1 MFSSWCSPF
10 VLAFLWDALPLFVLL
25 TFCFDLVLAVDKKM
39 EYICIELS
47 VYYGHLFFLVICKTH
62 KYANIVWKHVY
73 ASSDNCSLT
82 PWASMC
88 TCRDDKLSVPVAVR
102 SYQHWWLGILQASR
116 KKCQTEFRHSGG
128 SEGQFLQ
135 SFFAKRGPAMI
146 PSPSFVQPLLFCSI
160 NLWIIRPLY

>member
-47 VYYGHLFFLVICKTH
+47 VYYGHLFFLVICVSIHNTTSMQTSFESMFMLPQITAH
-62 KYANIVWKHVY
+62 LSHEHPYA
-73 ASSDNCSLT
+73 
-82 PWASMC
+82 
-88 TCRDDKLSVPVAVR
+88 PVEMT
-102 SYQHWWLGILQASR
+102 SYQCQLLCAHINIDDLGFLQASR
-116 KKCQTEFRHSGG
+116 KKCQTEFKHSGG

-135 SFFAKRGPAMI
+135 FLCLVRSCHDSESVLCSAPPF
-146 PSPSFVQPLLFCSI
+146 LFH
-160 NLWIIRPLY
+160 